1 MAWPPSSGW
10 PAAGSRR
17 QSSPADA
24 TAPYAKTPRRSSAT
38 ANDSSVTTQPDEE
51 QPSGPTPPA
60 QALQTAGDAL
70 PEEPSGDALSRA
82 GGRVAWAASFSGPLP
97 PPDVLAAYEQVMP
110 GAAREIM
117 DQWKVETAHRHHTID
132 GLREIDRDSM
142 RSYYEGERHGQR
154 VALTAFLAVIALAI
168 VVAIV
173 LGSEAVA
180 IAAIVTGGA
189 SAVWALRRRSDG
201 PAIPTDLASGD
212 ALEKPSEQ

>member
-1 MAWPPSSGW
+1 MA
-10 PAAGSRR
+10 
-17 QSSPADA
+17 
-24 TAPYAKTPRRSSAT
+24 
-38 ANDSSVTTQPDEE
+38 TQPDGE
-51 QPSGPTPPA
+51 QDEPQPDGPTPPA

-70 PEEPSGDALSRA
+70 PGGSSSDAPSRA

-97 PPDVLAAYEQVMP
+97 PPDALAAYEQVLP

-117 DQWKVETAHRHHTID
+117 DQWKAETAHRHQTID

-142 RSYYEGERHGQR
+142 RSYYQGERHGQR

-173 LGSEAVA
+173 LRSEVVA

-201 PAIPTDLASGD
+201 PTIPADLASGD
-212 ALEKPSEQ
+212 ALEKPGEQ